1 MAVGTLGKARRRH
14 TIGQVLTY
22 GIVLLIL
29 ALVLIPLLWMILSS
43 LKTQNEIYNS
53 NWLPQ
58 EAQWQNYL
66 VGLMTYN
73 FGRYFLNTILVTGVN
88 VIMGVLIASLTAFS
102 LARLRFPGR
111 NALFGIVLST
121 MMLPF
126 AAYMI
131 PSFVL
136 YRWLGWIDSYIV
148 LTVPFFLAVPGFYIF
163 LMRQYYMGIPREFD
177 EAAKIDGCSFYGIY
191 WHIVL
196 PLSRPALTTIA
207 IYIFM
212 LNWGD
217 LIRPV
222 LFINSHHLRTVSVG
236 LALLNQSA
244 EEAPQHHLMMAVA
257 VIFVILPI
265 VIYLVFQ
272 RYFRQ
277 MGQGGLGSVSLK

>member
-1 MAVGTLGKARRRH
+1 MAVDTLSKTHHRY
-14 TIGQVLTY
+14 IVGQVATY
-22 GIVLLIL
+22 AIVLLIL
-29 ALVLIPLLWMILSS
+29 AVVLIPLVWMILSS

-58 EAQWQNYL
+58 DPQWPNYL
-66 VGLMTYN
+66 VGLTTFN
-73 FGRYFLNTILVTGVN
+73 FGRYFLNTIFVTGVN
-88 VIMGVLIASLTAFS
+88 VIMGALIASLIAFS

-111 NALFGIVLST
+111 NVLFGLVLST

-131 PSFVL
+131 PSIVL
-136 YRWLGWIDSYIV
+136 YRWLRWINTYTV

-212 LNWGD
+212 VNWGN
-217 LIRPV
+217 LISP
-222 LFINSHHLRTVSVG
+222 
-236 LALLNQSA
+236 
-244 EEAPQHHLMMAVA
+244 
-257 VIFVILPI
+257 
-265 VIYLVFQ
+265 
-272 RYFRQ
+272 
-277 MGQGGLGSVSLK
+277 